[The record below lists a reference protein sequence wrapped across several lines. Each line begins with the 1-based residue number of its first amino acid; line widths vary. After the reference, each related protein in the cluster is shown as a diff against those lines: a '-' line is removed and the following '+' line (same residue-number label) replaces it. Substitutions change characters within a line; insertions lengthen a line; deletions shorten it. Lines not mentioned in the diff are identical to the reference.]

1 MLQAY
6 QAIVS
11 CIDASSM
18 SRSTAENVSHHT
30 ISKLSF
36 SKVEDVRMCSINL
49 LNAMGNKGVL
59 ESLSKDIATRLKPVL
74 ESDKSEAVRGRIRE
88 TLSLVE

>member
-1 MLQAY
+1 M
-6 QAIVS
+6 
-11 CIDASSM
+11 
-18 SRSTAENVSHHT
+18 SHHT